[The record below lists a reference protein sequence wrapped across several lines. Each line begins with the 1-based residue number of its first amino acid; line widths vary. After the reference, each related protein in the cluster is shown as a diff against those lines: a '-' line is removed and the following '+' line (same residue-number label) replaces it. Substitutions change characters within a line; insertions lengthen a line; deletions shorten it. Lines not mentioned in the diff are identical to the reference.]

1 MVESPGANPPAISS
15 NSVGSP
21 ASGHAAAG
29 TPPPPR
35 THPAPKQSPAI
46 RLRKPSLATILRV
59 ARAIPH
65 RSLQFQIVQDLG
77 FDFIFHLPNRLYNDK
92 KLNAWLLLSL
102 DTDSSI
108 FSIHPLAPIP
118 FSISQVRSIF
128 GLPDG
133 IDLSSIDSPRSIDDI
148 HSKVAKILWY
158 DSVPE
163 EVSILRAQRVIDAL
177 AAKSSLSGAER
188 AAF

>member
-1 MVESPGANPPAISS
+1 
-15 NSVGSP
+15 
-21 ASGHAAAG
+21 
-29 TPPPPR
+29 
-35 THPAPKQSPAI
+35 
-46 RLRKPSLATILRV
+46 
-59 ARAIPH
+59 
-65 RSLQFQIVQDLG
+65 VQDLG